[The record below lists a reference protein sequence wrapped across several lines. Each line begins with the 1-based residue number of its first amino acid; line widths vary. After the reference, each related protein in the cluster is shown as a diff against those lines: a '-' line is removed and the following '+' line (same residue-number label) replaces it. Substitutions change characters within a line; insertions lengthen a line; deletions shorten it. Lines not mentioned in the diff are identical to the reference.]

1 MDYFLKCK
9 ITRSSFYA
17 KKNCLNFH
25 AESDI
30 SGIQRSRQNMS
41 VRAIPKDREQML
53 EFGSRLLK
61 YKTLLSVLTFPVT
74 ALQVKRVS
82 EA

>member
-1 MDYFLKCK
+1 
-9 ITRSSFYA
+9 
-17 KKNCLNFH
+17 
-25 AESDI
+25 
-30 SGIQRSRQNMS
+30 MS
-41 VRAIPKDREQML
+41 VRGIPKDREQML

-74 ALQVKRVS
+74 TLQVKRVS